1 MGTLRKYNLKHSGC
15 DHFFETGTGL
25 GSSLRHA
32 VHNGNFKRIFST
44 EIHTETALKA
54 QELFKENYAVEIKNE
69 NSTVALKKI
78 LPGLKSSEPILFFL
92 DAHFPGE
99 VCEDFSYDEN
109 IHNNITMPLKEE
121 LKIIK
126 SLRPNAADILIIDDL
141 NLYENGPFQNG
152 NISKS
157 YANLNMKERDLSFV
171 TELFNDKEIYR
182 DYRDEGYLILKPLGH
197 AFYLKNLPALYRLK
211 RSMIKNCN
219 KYLGTKLLER

>member
-1 MGTLRKYNLKHSGC
+1 MGTLRKYNLENSGC

-32 VHNGNFKRIFST
+32 IHNGNFKRIFST
-44 EIHTETALKA
+44 EIHSETASKA
-54 QELFKENYAVEIKNE
+54 QELFKSNPAVEIKNE
-69 NSTVALKKI
+69 ISTVALNKI
-78 LPGLKSSEPILFFL
+78 LPSLNPSESILFFL

-99 VCEDFSYDEN
+99 VCKDFNYLEN

-126 SLRPNAADILIIDDL
+126 SLRSRADDILIIDDL

-157 YANLNMKERDLSFV
+157 YANIKMEERDLSFV
-171 TELFNDKEIYR
+171 GKLFNNKEISR
-182 DYRDEGYLILKPLGH
+182 DYRDEGYLILKPFGH
-197 AFYLKNLPALYRLK
+197 SFCLKNLPTFYRFK
-211 RSMIKNCN
+211 RSLIKNAN
-219 KYLGTKLLER
+219 KYLGTRLLER